1 MTQEEFIDIV
11 KSTCTKAYKDITIQK
26 AFTMPI
32 QLYSGEAFEN
42 YHCDVKINDIKDFE
56 FHIFWNTK
64 GWSVSLMYMNDDD
77 FYMST
82 DKDYDTLEKA
92 LASIKPEFFK
102 QFYDIIQMY
111 YKLSNE
117 EAPL

>member
-1 MTQEEFIDIV
+1 MPREEFIDTV
-11 KSTCTKAYKDITIQK
+11 KSTCTKAYKDITIQN
-26 AFTMPI
+26 AYTIPI
-32 QLYSGEAFEN
+32 QLYSGEVFEN
-42 YHCDVKINDIKDFE
+42 YQCDVKINNIKDFE
-56 FHIFWNTK
+56 FHIFWTPK
-64 GWSVSLMYMNDDD
+64 GWSVSLIYMHIED
-77 FYMST
+77 YIST
-82 DKDYDTLEKA
+82 DEDYDTLEKA

>member
-11 KSTCTKAYKDITIQK
+11 KSTCTKAYKDINIQNAYTITIQL
-26 AFTMPI
+26 F
-32 QLYSGEAFEN
+32 SGEGFKN
-42 YHCDVKINDIKDFE
+42 YQCDVKINGINDFE
-56 FHIFWNTK
+56 FHIFWNTN
-64 GWSVSLMYMNDDD
+64 GWSMSLMYMNNDD

-82 DKDYDTLEKA
+82 DEDYDTLEKA

-102 QFYDIIQMY
+102 QFSDIIQMY